1 MRTSTTTALSTG
13 ALQQPVQSLESLRE
27 QLAQQRTAHS
37 DAKRA
42 VASTQ
47 VVWDATGDDASLS
60 AHQRAGEAEQVAAA
74 RVARLER
81 LVAAAESDAAA
92 AESARLEQ
100 ELNAIKTELASDP
113 IGAKLEVAAVEALA
127 AVADKLLAIR
137 EHRVARSQKQRKA
150 TSIALA
156 LGAPD
161 PYQFAA
167 IDIDPPLARIA
178 EQVRERTT
186 GLPSADP
193 KCRYLWA
200 LSTIQPR

>member
-1 MRTSTTTALSTG
+1 MRASTTTTTPAT
-13 ALQQPVQSLESLRE
+13 SLDGLRE
-27 QLAQQRTAHS
+27 QLNQRKAAHADAQ
-37 DAKRA
+37 RA
-42 VASTQ
+42 VTSAQLVFDT
-47 VVWDATGDDASLS
+47 AGDDDSMRALRRARDAAQDASD
-60 AHQRAGEAEQVAAA
+60 H
-74 RVARLER
+74 VARLER

-92 AESARLEQ
+92 AERARLEQ
-100 ELNAIKTELASDP
+100 ELAAIKSELATDP
-113 IGAKLEVAAVEALA
+113 IGLRLEAAAVDALA

-186 GLPSADP
+186 GLPSSDP